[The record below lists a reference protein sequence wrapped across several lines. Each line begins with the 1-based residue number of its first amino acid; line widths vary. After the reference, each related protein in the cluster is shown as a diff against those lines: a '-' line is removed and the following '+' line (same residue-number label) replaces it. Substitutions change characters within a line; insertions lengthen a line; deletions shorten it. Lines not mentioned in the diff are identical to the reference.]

1 MKEGIFTISIE
12 DIRIEKLKQKI
23 KRFNGLM
30 HEISQEFTL
39 IYHEGKEEV
48 FQDMVLDMIQSLEK
62 AKEMVKRVN
71 NLVLGKN

>member
-1 MKEGIFTISIE
+1 
-12 DIRIEKLKQKI
+12 
-23 KRFNGLM
+23 M